1 MQRHTHKFNV
11 GDKVRIIK
19 YGSGCHSTTVGEIVT
34 IAELGRYENEKTKL
48 GYRIEETHLKTN
60 SWVTFENSGHN
71 RMIGES
77 SFELYKSPDQILQ
90 EKIESE
96 IESELIKNR
105 NSINLKKSNIMSTK
119 VKNLNKSKVAEERQI
134 ETSLINKE
142 EIFKMLA
149 LAESIKLPILLV
161 GVPGTGKTKT
171 VVDYAKAYLNKDGK
185 MTVAD
190 FMQKLYILETDE
202 GTKSSEVKGMPDLEK
217 LFVDNKYEIMA
228 PIASSDIVVINEVD
242 KASSNVRNSL
252 LGVMNEKFLF
262 NGKSKIPCN
271 WQLFVATCNEIPKE
285 EENSPF
291 WDRFMLK
298 VNVSRISAGE
308 MTKYYANG
316 AKNYSEKFVIGVPSQ
331 AEIDALDIPSS
342 KLEKFLEVG
351 YNKLSDRTLTF
362 VPNMA
367 KAVSYIW
374 NISIDKALVKVA
386 SIMIN
391 NSAGSELQNKL
402 YSPEVKALMSKIE
415 QLNTINTAEEM
426 DRRLVEIEG
435 LIAGYASQGRL
446 DESQVAEL
454 EASVHYIIDAS
465 PIKQRGQDIED
476 ILSETFSQQ
485 EEEML
490 AESPDMS
497 PADAAVASPF

>member
-1 MQRHTHKFNV
+1 MISKYNI
-11 GDKVRIIK
+11 GDKVKIVDW
-19 YGSGCHSTTVGEIVT
+19 GFGCGKITIGEIVT
-34 IAELGRYENEKTKL
+34 ISGVLGSGRYT
-48 GYRIEETHLKTN
+48 IAETHLDTN
-60 SWVTFENSGHN
+60 SRGGNSMG
-71 RMIGES
+71 IAQQ
-77 SFELYKSPDQILQ
+77 SFELYKTKKQL
-90 EKIESE
+90 EEE
-96 IESELIKNR
+96 ELI
-105 NSINLKKSNIMSTK
+105 LKYSNIENHINMSTK
-119 VKNLNKSKVAEERQI
+119 IKNLNKSKVAENRQI

-142 EIFKMLA
+142 EVFKMLA
-149 LAESIKLPILLV
+149 LAEAIKLPILLV

-308 MTKYYANG
+308 MVKYYANG
-316 AKNYSEKFVIGVPSQ
+316 AKNYSEKFVIGVPNQ
-331 AEIDALDIPSS
+331 AEIDAVDISSS
-342 KLEKFLEVG
+342 KLEKFLEVA
-351 YNKLSDRTLTF
+351 YSKLSDRTLTF

-415 QLNTINTAEEM
+415 QLNTINTEEEM
-426 DRRLVEIEG
+426 DKRLVEIEG

-446 DESQVAEL
+446 DETQVSEL
-454 EASVHYIIDAS
+454 EASVHYIIDNS
-465 PIKQRGQDIED
+465 PVKKRSQDIED
-476 ILSETFSQQ
+476 LLAETFP
-485 EEEML
+485 EEQMM
-490 AESPDMS
+490 APDMS
-497 PADAAVASPF
+497 PADTAVVSSPF

>member
-34 IAELGRYENEKTKL
+34 IAELGRYDNEKTKL
-48 GYRIEETHLKTN
+48 GYRIEETHLRTN
-60 SWVTFENSGHN
+60 SWVTFENSHHN

-77 SFELYKSPDQILQ
+77 SFELYKTPDQILQ

-252 LGVMNEKFLF
+252 LGVMNEKFL
-262 NGKSKIPCN
+262 
-271 WQLFVATCNEIPKE
+271 
-285 EENSPF
+285 
-291 WDRFMLK
+291 
-298 VNVSRISAGE
+298 
-308 MTKYYANG
+308 
-316 AKNYSEKFVIGVPSQ
+316 
-331 AEIDALDIPSS
+331 
-342 KLEKFLEVG
+342 
-351 YNKLSDRTLTF
+351 LT
-362 VPNMA
+362 
-367 KAVSYIW
+367 
-374 NISIDKALVKVA
+374 SIFKHFRK
-386 SIMIN
+386 
-391 NSAGSELQNKL
+391 
-402 YSPEVKALMSKIE
+402 
-415 QLNTINTAEEM
+415 
-426 DRRLVEIEG
+426 
-435 LIAGYASQGRL
+435 
-446 DESQVAEL
+446 
-454 EASVHYIIDAS
+454 
-465 PIKQRGQDIED
+465 
-476 ILSETFSQQ
+476 
-485 EEEML
+485 
-490 AESPDMS
+490 
-497 PADAAVASPF
+497 